1 MSQRSFIVCFL
12 SFLKKS
18 KFKPP
23 NPIWD
28 HLFMTLTTF
37 SGQGEPRELEEQEQP
52 FNYIAFSQMLY
63 GEKPPPLTEGKKAVS
78 FV

>member
-1 MSQRSFIVCFL
+1 
-12 SFLKKS
+12 
-18 KFKPP
+18 
-23 NPIWD
+23 
-28 HLFMTLTTF
+28 MTLTTV